1 MAEVRRRPYRLQQT
15 SRRQT
20 PLPPVEHRRSQT
32 VAHGNARRVQLGLIW
47 FVAVVGA
54 AAISPFALACVV
66 AAVCAKAADE
76 VIRVRR
82 EIHDE
87 SETIDLTHFDLAHID
102 LTSADPMAGRIDD
115 RRVELAQTP
124 FDLSAL
130 SLSELRLKTARIVCD
145 ASRLPA
151 ILGAAGLPLI
161 ASSKGGVDALAIS
174 LPLLIIGPLVNRL
187 VLQTQIEAQRNADN
201 DQLDGVGEVPGSTQ
215 SLAELGLV
223 MIASFTFG
231 LVGAALVLVAQLN
244 VTTAVVLVMLAS
256 VYDLGNYLIGT
267 GARSWWEGSVA
278 GAAAVVVVGFASW
291 VAVGPSV
298 GNGEMVAMVGCIA
311 VLCPPGSALASVL
324 LGSADRPARGVRRL
338 DALIASVPIAAYV
351 VAVLG

>member
-1 MAEVRRRPYRLQQT
+1 MAEVRRRPYRLQQD

-20 PLPPVEHRRSQT
+20 PLPPVELKRSQT
-32 VAHGNARRVQLGLIW
+32 VAHGNARQIQLGLIW

-54 AAISPFALACVV
+54 AAISPFALACVL

-76 VIRVRR
+76 VIQVRR

-87 SETIDLTHFDLAHID
+87 SETIDLTHID
-102 LTSADPMAGRIDD
+102 LTSADPMAGRLDD

-161 ASSKGGVDALAIS
+161 ASSRGGVNALAIS

-187 VLQTQIEAQRNADN
+187 VLQTQIEAQRNGDN
-201 DQLDGVGEVPGSTQ
+201 QVDGVGEVPGSMQ
-215 SLAELGLV
+215 SLVELGSV
-223 MIASFTFG
+223 IIASFTFG

-244 VTTAVVLVMLAS
+244 VTTAVVLVVLAS

-338 DALIASVPIAAYV
+338 DALIVSVPIAAYV

>member
-1 MAEVRRRPYRLQQT
+1 M
-15 SRRQT
+15 
-20 PLPPVEHRRSQT
+20 PPVEPKRSQT
-32 VAHGNARRVQLGLIW
+32 VAHGNARRIQLGLIW

-54 AAISPFALACVV
+54 AVISPFALACVV

-102 LTSADPMAGRIDD
+102 LTSADPMVGRLDD
-115 RRVELAQTP
+115 RRVELAQTI

-161 ASSKGGVDALAIS
+161 ASSKGGVNALAIYF
-174 LPLLIIGPLVNRL
+174 PLLIIGPFVNRL
-187 VLQTQIEAQRNADN
+187 VLQTQIDARHNGNSQVN
-201 DQLDGVGEVPGSTQ
+201 GVGEVPGSTQ

-244 VTTAVVLVMLAS
+244 VTTAVVLVVLAS

-298 GNGEMVAMVGCIA
+298 GNGELVAMVGCIA

-324 LGSADRPARGVRRL
+324 LGSADRPARAVRRL
-338 DALIASVPIAAYV
+338 DALIVSVPIAAYV

>member
-20 PLPPVEHRRSQT
+20 PLPPLETKRSKT
-32 VAHGNARRVQLGLIW
+32 VAHGDARRVQLGLIW

-87 SETIDLTHFDLAHID
+87 SETIDLTHIDLTHID
-102 LTSADPMAGRIDD
+102 LTSPDPMAGRIDD

-187 VLQTQIEAQRNADN
+187 VLQTQREAQRNGGN
-201 DQLDGVGEVPGSTQ
+201 QVDGVGEVPGSTQ

-244 VTTAVVLVMLAS
+244 VTTAVVLVVLAS

-338 DALIASVPIAAYV
+338 DALIVSVPIAAYV